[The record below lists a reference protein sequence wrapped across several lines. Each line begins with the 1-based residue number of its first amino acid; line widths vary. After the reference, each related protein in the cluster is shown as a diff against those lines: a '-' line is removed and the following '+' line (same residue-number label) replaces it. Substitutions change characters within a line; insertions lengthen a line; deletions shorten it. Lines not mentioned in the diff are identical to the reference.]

1 MRMSDLSS
9 DVCSSDLIQQD
20 VRPNSEDLPYV
31 VDSLIKIPSID
42 SLTIEQLL
50 TSDLF
55 QLFSTDSNRVEV
67 SLSRVG
73 DALAVAES
81 KPSDQALD
89 QIRAEISQ
97 DISKNLPI
105 GSTEVERII
114 QEAIEMYLQKSRN
127 ARETELKRSEE
138 RRVGKEGGS

>member
-97 DISKNLPI
+97 DKI
-105 GSTEVERII
+105 GRASCRERVCK
-114 QEAIEMYLQKSRN
+114 Y
-127 ARETELKRSEE
+127 
-138 RRVGKEGGS
+138 V

>member
-1 MRMSDLSS
+1 MVLRR
-9 DVCSSDLIQQD
+9 IQQD

-81 KPSDQALD
+81 KPSDQADRKSVGEGQRVSVQVDLGGRRS
-89 QIRAEISQ
+89 I
-97 DISKNLPI
+97 KN
-105 GSTEVERII
+105 
-114 QEAIEMYLQKSRN
+114 K
-127 ARETELKRSEE
+127 K
-138 RRVGKEGGS
+138 K

>member
-1 MRMSDLSS
+1 MVLRR
-9 DVCSSDLIQQD
+9 IQQD

-31 VDSLIKIPSID
+31 VDSLSKIPSID
-42 SLTIEQLL
+42 SLTMEQLL

-89 QIRAEISQ
+89 QFRAEISQ

-114 QEAIEMYLQKSRN
+114 QEIGRASC
-127 ARETELKRSEE
+127 RE
-138 RRVGKEGGS
+138 RVCKYV